1 MVTVPIDNDISL
13 VDGAVQVLV
22 SFDGGDTLDIGDLS
36 TIAES
41 NINDTI
47 TVSISRIEFIN
58 SENYAEGA
66 LALFTARINDFA
78 GYTKIGGASANQI
91 RIDQTGPIIDSI
103 AVESDNLYSNQGA
116 KYGDDVSITFRPQE
130 EIMTPFVLIAGDTA
144 DNITRIGDNWIATRT
159 MEETD
164 VEGVVSINFTP
175 YDLAGNPGGVSTQS
189 TDNSRVI
196 LDNSSPFINY
206 LYECS
211 IVEDK
216 DFTPST
222 DSLRLGMDGGDLL
235 SGVLRFG
242 FAVGT
247 SPGVG
252 NVIPWAETDGIADT
266 LLEGLTLQPNFQY
279 FASAY
284 AVDWA
289 GNISDTILGDGF
301 VVDIVAPSVG
311 SINDGFDINDEADW
325 TTDST
330 SLDVRWQEFSD
341 NFVIGNYELSILDE
355 PDTSKVIDWF
365 LVDTLS
371 DSTTITNLALKKH
384 MQYFVAIRAIDM
396 AGNKSDSIRT
406 DGIYFDNLPARID
419 TITPSINN
427 YLGVSSNQQIRFK
440 FDKDLTQLQFSLKN
454 IGVDTLPYNLNH
466 SDSTVTID
474 LIEPLTYC
482 GYSCFLL

>member
-1 MVTVPIDNDISL
+1 M
-13 VDGAVQVLV
+13 
-22 SFDGGDTLDIGDLS
+22 
-36 TIAES
+36 
-41 NINDTI
+41 
-47 TVSISRIEFIN
+47 
-58 SENYAEGA
+58 
-66 LALFTARINDFA
+66 
-78 GYTKIGGASANQI
+78 
-91 RIDQTGPIIDSI
+91 
-103 AVESDNLYSNQGA
+103 
-116 KYGDDVSITFRPQE
+116 
-130 EIMTPFVLIAGDTA
+130 
-144 DNITRIGDNWIATRT
+144 
-159 MEETD
+159 
-164 VEGVVSINFTP
+164 
-175 YDLAGNPGGVSTQS
+175 
-189 TDNSRVI
+189 
-196 LDNSSPFINY
+196 
-206 LYECS
+206 
-211 IVEDK
+211 
-216 DFTPST
+216 
-222 DSLRLGMDGGDLL
+222 
-235 SGVLRFG
+235 
-242 FAVGT
+242 
-247 SPGVG
+247 
-252 NVIPWAETDGIADT
+252 
-266 LLEGLTLQPNFQY
+266 QPNFQY

-466 SDSTVTID
+466 YDSTVTID
-474 LIEPLTYC
+474 LIEPLLTADTLVFYFD
-482 GYSCFLL
+482 SCLLYTSPSPRDS